1 MTFVKKSA
9 NLTPIVDNVFSI
21 VSLAKKDKLE
31 NGTKN
36 VVDATIGS
44 LYGEDEQLV
53 ALDEVFNHYDAID
66 HRTKAAYAS
75 SFTGNPDYREAV
87 WNWVKQDEKI
97 ELPHSV
103 IATPG
108 GSGAV
113 SMSIETFLD
122 SNETLIIPD
131 IAWGNY
137 ALMASNNNIQ
147 VKKYKMFDEE
157 HFNITSFKNTV
168 LEVSKTQ
175 ERICI
180 IINDP
185 CHNPTGY
192 SMSEE
197 EWKEVIDFLNEVSKN
212 NSVILIDDIAYI
224 DYSYNLLISRKYMNT
239 FNHISDNVMLVV
251 AFSCSKALTSYGL
264 RCGAAVVIS
273 TNKDSVREAEIYM
286 EKKARATWSNIPNAA
301 MSNFVWITSEGKD
314 AFLKEK
320 QKYIDLM
327 KERSSIFLSEANEV
341 GLECYPYKEGF
352 FITLKMKDNDYR
364 DTFHKECMKEHIY
377 TVSVNQGIRVAVC
390 SLPVNKVYGLAKK
403 MKEIQEKIK

>member
-21 VSLAKKDKLE
+21 VSLAKKDKQQNGNE
-31 NGTKN
+31 N
-36 VVDATIGS
+36 VIDATIGS
-44 LYGEDEQLV
+44 LYGEDEKLV

-66 HRTKAAYAS
+66 HRTKAAYAA

-87 WNWVKQDEKI
+87 WNWVIQKEKI
-97 ELPHSV
+97 HLPHSV

-113 SMSIETFLD
+113 CISIETFLD
-122 SNETLIIPD
+122 ANETLIIPS

-147 VKKYKMFDEE
+147 VKKYEMFDGDQFNFKSFEE
-157 HFNITSFKNTV
+157 TV
-168 LEVSKTQ
+168 LEVSKQQ

-192 SMSEE
+192 SMTDD
-197 EWKEVIDFLNEVSKN
+197 EWNKVISFLNEVSKT
-212 NSVILIDDIAYI
+212 NSIILINDIAYI
-224 DYSYNLLISRKYMNT
+224 DYSYHLSDSRKYI
-239 FNHISDNVMLVV
+239 NHFSNISDNVMIIV

-264 RCGAAVVIS
+264 RCGGAVVIAQS
-273 TNKDSVREAEIYM
+273 EESVREVEIYM

-301 MSNFVWITSEGKD
+301 MSNFVWITSEGKE

-327 KERSSIFLSEANEV
+327 QERSSIFLKEAKEV
-341 GLECYPYKEGF
+341 SLDCYPYKEGF
-352 FITLKMKDNDYR
+352 FITLKVENNSLRDQYHQAFMKA
-364 DTFHKECMKEHIY
+364 HIY
-377 TVSVNQGIRVAVC
+377 TVAVNQGIRVAIC
-390 SLPVNKVYGLAKK
+390 SLPLPKVYGLAKK
-403 MKEIQEKIK
+403 MKKIEENIQ

>member
-21 VSLAKKDKLE
+21 VSLAKKDKQQ
-31 NGTKN
+31 NGNEN

-44 LYGEDEQLV
+44 LYGEDEKLV

-66 HRTKAAYAS
+66 HRTKAAYAA

-87 WNWVKQDEKI
+87 WKWVIQKEQI
-97 ELPHSV
+97 HLPHSV

-113 SMSIETFLD
+113 CISIETFLD
-122 SNETLIIPD
+122 ANETLIIPS

-147 VKKYKMFDEE
+147 VKKYEMFDGNA
-157 HFNITSFKNTV
+157 FNLKSFQETV
-168 LEVSKTQ
+168 LEVSKQQ

-192 SMSEE
+192 SMRDD
-197 EWKEVIDFLNEVSKN
+197 EWNDVISFLNEVSKT
-212 NSVILIDDIAYI
+212 NSVILINDIAYI
-224 DYSYNLLISRKYMNT
+224 DYSYNLSNSRKYMNQ
-239 FNHISDNVMLVV
+239 FSNISDNVMVVV

-264 RCGAAVVIS
+264 RCGGAVVIAKS
-273 TNKDSVREAEIYM
+273 EESVREVEIYM

-327 KERSSIFLSEANEV
+327 QERSSIFLNEAKEV
-341 GLECYPYKEGF
+341 SLDCYPYKEGF
-352 FITLKMKDNDYR
+352 FITLKIEDNAFR
-364 DTFHKECMKEHIY
+364 DAYHKAMMDEHIY
-377 TVSVNQGIRVAVC
+377 TVAVNKGIRVAIC
-390 SLPVNKVYGLAKK
+390 SLPLSKVYGLAKK